1 MKNPIRHLALAAF
14 ALWLSGCASSSIKQ
28 TWKSPGYQGGPH
40 KAIAVL
46 AVDDRGMVRQ
56 GFENRF
62 VQDLRANGQDAMATY
77 ELLALPAIKADKEAA
92 AARLRAAGADAVL
105 IVRLVDQ
112 STYNREVRA
121 TPEHWVPTVAGY
133 DHYGWYDAYSVA
145 FMDMGV
151 TWGNLKQNIYLDSS
165 LFELKTGQRLWS
177 ALTLT
182 VLKEDADRLAE
193 VDALV
198 ATVVRALRKDGLAR

>member
-1 MKNPIRHLALAAF
+1 
-14 ALWLSGCASSSIKQ
+14 
-28 TWKSPGYQGGPH
+28 
-40 KAIAVL
+40 
-46 AVDDRGMVRQ
+46 
-56 GFENRF
+56 
-62 VQDLRANGQDAMATY
+62 
-77 ELLALPAIKADKEAA
+77 
-92 AARLRAAGADAVL
+92 LRAAGADAVL

-151 TWGNLKQNIYLDSS
+151 TWGSLKQNIYLDSS